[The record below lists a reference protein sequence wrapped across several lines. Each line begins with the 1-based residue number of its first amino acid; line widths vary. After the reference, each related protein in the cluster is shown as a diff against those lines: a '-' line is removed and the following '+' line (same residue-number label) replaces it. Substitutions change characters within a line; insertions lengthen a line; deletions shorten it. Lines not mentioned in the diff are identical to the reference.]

1 MEDNKQQEATGR
13 EEVQDPKQKIKQLL
27 EGNRNLANI
36 EIQQILK
43 KYDCSITATMTVTT
57 AGCYPNIMIMNN
69 QASE

>member
-13 EEVQDPKQKIKQLL
+13 EEAQDPKQKIKQLL

-43 KYDCSITATMTVTT
+43 KYDCSITATMTVTA